1 MPRAA
6 PPVTKADSAKYK
18 LSLRARKPLEETPT
32 VPVAP
37 ALAAVP
43 KIKWVVKSNH
53 VAPALPAVPKIKW
66 VVKSKHLATA
76 GAPARAELVFDAF
89 TRFAQLPSELQL
101 MVWREAIAGNGRILT
116 LKKSPVP
123 AVFHACSD
131 SRREAIK
138 AGYQICNQ
146 DCQSGYVIQP
156 GLDILF
162 LDRTAF
168 PASTNYHV
176 NAFHTLRCN
185 HINKSMLEPVQRLAL
200 SVKEVLSIWNTIC
213 FHCFL
218 LKNLDGFFPNLK
230 ELVIILRPGALGSG
244 YDDLYEV
251 QESSSAYLDTIIDD
265 IKERYRDA
273 LEDHKALGK
282 IQLKFMRI
290 EKFVN

>member
-1 MPRAA
+1 MARAA
-6 PPVTKADSAKYK
+6 PPVTKAESAK
-18 LSLRARKPLEETPT
+18 P
-32 VPVAP
+32 
-37 ALAAVP
+37 AVP
-43 KIKWVVKSNH
+43 KIKWVVKSRDL
-53 VAPALPAVPKIKW
+53 APALPVVPKIKW

-76 GAPARAELVFDAF
+76 GAAARGELVCDTF

-101 MVWREAIAGNGRILT
+101 MIWREARAGHGRILT

-131 SRREAIK
+131 SRREAIQ

-146 DCQSGYVIQP
+146 DFQSGNVIQP
-156 GLDILF
+156 ELDILF

-168 PASTNYHV
+168 PTSTNYHI
-176 NAFHTLRCN
+176 NAFHTLQCH
-185 HINKSMLEPVQRLAL
+185 HISKSMLEPVQRLAL
-200 SVKEVLSIWNTIC
+200 SVNEVLSIWDTIC

-218 LKNLDGFFPNLK
+218 LKSLAGVFPNLK
-230 ELVIILRPGALGSG
+230 ELMIIMRPGALGAG

-265 IKERYRDA
+265 IKERFRDA
-273 LEDHKALGK
+273 LEDHKALGN

-290 EKFVN
+290 ETFVS